1 MAHIHIGR
9 PFYIDRAAIEKIWNI
24 FKKDSLG
31 GLAHILGPIYAKVP
45 KREFFFLN
53 NSSKSSLDTQK
64 LIPVEIPTYFFSF
77 QRVIDPDRLAL
88 RKQFYMWG

>member
-1 MAHIHIGR
+1 MAHNHIGR
-9 PFYIDRAAIEKIWNI
+9 PFYVDNELELKKIWNI

-53 NSSKSSLDTQK
+53 NSSNSSLDTQK
-64 LIPVEIPTYFFSF
+64 LIPVEILT
-77 QRVIDPDRLAL
+77 
-88 RKQFYMWG
+88 